1 MKLFF
6 KAFFLFPVL
15 LFSQTNFEK
24 AEKLYAQG
32 KYTTA
37 KPIFE
42 NIYQE
47 NPNHLKT
54 IEYLGDIA
62 GNTKDWDKAIYYYN
76 KLKKLNPTNAN
87 YFYKYG
93 GSLGMKAKECSKFE
107 ALAMISDIKS
117 SFEKA
122 LQLNPNHIEARW
134 ALIELYLQLPGI
146 VGGSER
152 KAQKYAN
159 ELIKISPVDGYL
171 AKGHIDEYFNR
182 YKDAEKNY
190 FKAIT
195 FSGSKT
201 TYQKL
206 ADLYRNKMN
215 QPEKATQVL
224 QDYREKN
231 KS

>member
-1 MKLFF
+1 MKLLF
-6 KAFFLFPVL
+6 KAFFLFPMI
-15 LFSQTNFEK
+15 LFCQNNFEK
-24 AEKLYAQG
+24 AEKLYSQG
-32 KYTTA
+32 KYSAA
-37 KPIFE
+37 KPLFE
-42 NIYQE
+42 SILNE
-47 NPNHLKT
+47 NPNQLKT

-62 GNTKDWDKAIYYYN
+62 SSAKDWEKAIFYYD
-76 KLKKLNPTNAN
+76 KLKKLNPSNAN

-93 GSLGMKAKECSKFE
+93 GSLGMKAKECRKFE
-107 ALAMISDIKS
+107 ALTMISDIKS

-122 LQLNPNHIEARW
+122 IQLNPNHIDARW

-159 ELIKISPVDGYL
+159 ELLKISPVDGYL
-171 AKGHIDEYFNR
+171 AKGHIAEYFNR
-182 YKDAEKNY
+182 YKDAEKDY
-190 FKAIT
+190 SKAIVI
-195 FSGSKT
+195 SGSKT

-215 QPEKATQVL
+215 QPEKALQVL
-224 QDYREKN
+224 QDYQEKN